1 VLQGAQSKER
11 ASMSRER
18 EWFKQVAKGVEG
30 FHLPDPTRWHESARL
45 YRRAGD
51 ALCSGQLGR
60 GAQLIEQAAKA
71 EEQAFRGVPKFVRND
86 LEADQQAE
94 AAPDEA
100 RQINDE
106 ASCATCAK
114 PQELKIANKILAV
127 LDKMEATP
135 PIPRRKANWWDEEV
149 AEEEEE
155 EDDE

>member
-1 VLQGAQSKER
+1 
-11 ASMSRER
+11 
-18 EWFKQVAKGVEG
+18 
-30 FHLPDPTRWHESARL
+30 
-45 YRRAGD
+45 
-51 ALCSGQLGR
+51 
-60 GAQLIEQAAKA
+60 LIEQAAKA
-71 EEQAFRGVPKFVRND
+71 EEQAFRGVPKFVQND

-135 PIPRRKANWWDEEV
+135 PIPRRKPNWWDEEV